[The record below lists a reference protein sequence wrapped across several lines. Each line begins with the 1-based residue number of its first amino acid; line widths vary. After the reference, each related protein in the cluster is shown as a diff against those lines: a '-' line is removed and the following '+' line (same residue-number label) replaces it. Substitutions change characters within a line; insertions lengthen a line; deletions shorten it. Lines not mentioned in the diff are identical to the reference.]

1 MTTPTT
7 VPTEL
12 DPARLSPLLADLGL
26 PAAITAEHL
35 PGGGRPHWRL
45 TLADGT
51 HSVLRQLPETVIA
64 HEVYV
69 SRLLD
74 GLDLPTKRYLH
85 TDYSGTLL
93 PFAFALTNH
102 IEGEPVRAFF
112 GAPDLPELFHQMG
125 ALLRRLHRIRL
136 PAFGH
141 LGPDGPT
148 GPRRFDQFL
157 DQHVPAIFA
166 GFRDRGGDAAL
177 ADALEG
183 HVMANRA
190 VLWRPTGAVFAHND
204 FQPGNVLARRDA
216 AGRLHLAGLID
227 YGSAVANDPTSD
239 LAKAIF
245 ICEHEF
251 PGSSAALREGY
262 GPIDHPEPELALE
275 LNLLLHRVIMW
286 SWLRRSMPADAP
298 GLPQLLDDLRAMV
311 TSQ

>member
-1 MTTPTT
+1 MASPI
-7 VPTEL
+7 EL

-35 PGGGRPHWRL
+35 PGGGQPHWRL

-51 HSVLRQLPETVIA
+51 HLVLRHLPETVIA

-69 SRLLD
+69 SHLLD
-74 GLDLPTKRYLH
+74 GLDLPTKHYPAHRLFSDAAALRLRPDQLH
-85 TDYSGTLL
+85 
-93 PFAFALTNH
+93 P
-102 IEGEPVRAFF
+102 GEPVRAFF

-125 ALLRRLHRIRL
+125 ALLRRLHQISL
-136 PAFGH
+136 PACGH

-148 GPRRFDQFL
+148 GPRRFDHFL

-166 GFRDRGGDAAL
+166 GFRCRGAEAAL

-216 AGRLHLAGLID
+216 DGRLRLAGLID

-245 ICEHEF
+245 IYEHQS
-251 PGSSAALREGY
+251 PGSAPALRAGY

-275 LNLLLHRVIMW
+275 LNRLLHWVIMW
-286 SWLRRSMPADAP
+286 SWLRRSMPVEAP
-298 GLPQLLDDLRAMV
+298 GLP
-311 TSQ
+311 